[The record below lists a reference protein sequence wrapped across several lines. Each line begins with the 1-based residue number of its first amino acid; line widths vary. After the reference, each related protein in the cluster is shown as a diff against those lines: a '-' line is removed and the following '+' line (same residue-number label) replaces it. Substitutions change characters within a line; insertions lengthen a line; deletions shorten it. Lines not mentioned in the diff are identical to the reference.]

1 MTEVDEVYYEGY
13 EGEPEIIFIVEKNG
27 IKRRM
32 LGIWDGFLNDI
43 LSDVKPNAEGW
54 VGITYYWH
62 IRMLEDDYW
71 LGDKPWHIDDLS
83 VVYDQL
89 VAINKDMRGFRY
101 YDTIAALCKIIDLIK
116 EAMDNNEEVF
126 IYRD

>member
-1 MTEVDEVYYEGY
+1 MIEVDEVYYEGY

-62 IRMLEDDYW
+62 IGMLEDDHW

-89 VAINKDMRGFRY
+89 VTINKDMRGFRY
-101 YDTIAALCKIIDLIK
+101 YDTIAVLCKIIDLIK